1 MMDTLNNQ
9 ENIETYNK
17 GTEST
22 KVAED
27 KEFYERYYQAKLE
40 HEVIKVFY
48 TQCIDKY
55 KIIFPLGIMSFILI
69 VLSLLS
75 VIPSYF
81 IIFAIIIIC
90 VCGFFDEYADKKPIN
105 DEYLNKVHQ
114 QIQHKLLFKN
124 DIHLNESLDSFNQK
138 INTIIK
144 NFLKKEEYLRYKDII
159 NLYYKCEY
167 EFQQIEKEFKNKN
180 NMNKQSELIDKYF
193 G

>member
-1 MMDTLNNQ
+1 MENFNNQ
-9 ENIETYNK
+9 EDNNMCDN
-17 GTEST
+17 
-22 KVAED
+22 D
-27 KEFYERYYQAKLE
+27 KEFYDRYYQEKLE
-40 HEVIKVFY
+40 YEVIKVFY
-48 TQCIDKY
+48 TQCINKY

-114 QIQHKLLFKN
+114 QIQQKLLSKN

-167 EFQQIEKEFKNKN
+167 KFQQIEKEFKNKN